1 TVDARWLMAYAAAL
15 GETDPRYYDTRAHG
29 GPLAHPLFSVCYE
42 WPLALALRAKAM
54 DEAIA
59 RRGVHAFHNLVV
71 HRPPQAGESLRASAR
86 VVGAQRLRGGTLVII
101 RFATMDRSGV
111 AVTTTDHGAIYRGVE
126 LRGAE
131 VAPTTPPPAA
141 TAATSGG
148 VRWEAAVEI
157 PLLMAHVYTECA
169 RIYNPIHTDAAV
181 AHAAGLPAIIL
192 HGTATLAL
200 AVSRVVARDLDGDPG
215 RVRGVAARFTGMV
228 TLPSRLTV
236 RDHAARRL
244 LRRRLG
250 LRGVGPGA
258 AHGASTVRVMRGE
271 GRGRLEAHPAARSG
285 ERRGVGRAARDDRAP
300 GLRPAHRRRA
310 GAGHGLLAVV

>member
-1 TVDARWLMAYAAAL
+1 MAAPTLDAARLTGLKVGPTLVTVDARWLMAYAAAL

-236 RDHAARRL
+236 RGHAADR
-244 LRRRLG
+244 G
-250 LRGVGPGA
+250 GVGFD
-258 AHGASTVRVMRGE
+258 TVDPAGKSVLADGRV
-271 GRGRLEAHPAARSG
+271 AR
-285 ERRGVGRAARDDRAP
+285 
-300 GLRPAHRRRA
+300 
-310 GAGHGLLAVV
+310 